1 MIYEIEDVA
10 GKKVAVKVGG
20 VCIYCGWDGGED
32 GLHDEHTVPYSLG
45 ENTELLEASCTD
57 CEAITSYLD
66 GYMANA
72 IFGHLRVHMDLQSRS
87 GHPATL
93 PATIELADGQR
104 AVELATGDHP
114 CFLNMPIWQPPG
126 FMIGKQISEGF
137 GNPGRF
143 TYWYV
148 PPKFRHVIGLK
159 DGDIARIIDTAPPHN
174 LSTFARGLA
183 KIAYCNAVMKYGLDG
198 FDTVGNPT
206 SFLVDIRTS
215 HTSWEAIRT
224 PPSPPYARGRQHSVG
239 LGSIT
244 YTHTKFLTAT
254 IRLFGDSGA
263 GHKGMPFYT
272 VIYGSEG
279 KHRVVAKPRMPCSPK
294 KSHFDEAGRT

>member
-1 MIYEIEDVA
+1 MAHETEDVA
-10 GKKVAVKVGG
+10 GKKVAVKGGG
-20 VCIYCGWDGGED
+20 VCIYCGWGGGEK
-32 GLHDEHTVPYSLG
+32 GLGDEHSVPYSLG
-45 ENTELLEASCTD
+45 GNAELLNASCSD

-72 IFGHLRVHMDLQSRS
+72 IFGHLRVHIDLQSRS

-114 CFLNMPIWQPPG
+114 FFLNMPIWRPPG
-126 FMIGKQISEGF
+126 FMIGKQVTEGF

-143 TYWYV
+143 SYWYV
-148 PPKFRHVIGLK
+148 PPNLHDVIGLK
-159 DGDIARIIDTAPPHN
+159 DGDIARIIDTSRPHN

-198 FDTVGNPT
+198 FRPLATPDIILGKYPNIAYFVGSDPT
-206 SFLVDIRTS
+206 TL
-215 HTSWEAIRT
+215 
-224 PPSPPYARGRQHSVG
+224 SPPYERGKQHSVT

-244 YTHTKFLTAT
+244 YSHTKFLTAT

-263 GHKGMPFYT
+263 KDKGMPYYT

-279 KHRVVAKPRMPCSPK
+279 KHRVVPKQRLPRLPRK
-294 KSHFDEAGRT
+294 ILL